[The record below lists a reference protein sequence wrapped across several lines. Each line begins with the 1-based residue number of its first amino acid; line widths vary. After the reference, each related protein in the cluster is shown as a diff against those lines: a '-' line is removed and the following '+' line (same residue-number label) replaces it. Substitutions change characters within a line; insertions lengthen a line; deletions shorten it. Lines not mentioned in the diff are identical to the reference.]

1 MRIDRIKEIQ
11 EQTAY
16 PDSVSVQQAL
26 LQVWN
31 ECELEKTKTKKMT
44 RKEAA
49 LILRAI
55 AMTDYRYEDEDE
67 IMQMQDIKM
76 KLMHIHPEQD
86 AAKERGHRLTI
97 MLNRLLISLV
107 ALMLLSSLLIAYLYA

>member
-1 MRIDRIKEIQ
+1 
-11 EQTAY
+11 
-16 PDSVSVQQAL
+16 
-26 LQVWN
+26 
-31 ECELEKTKTKKMT
+31 MT

-55 AMTDYRYEDEDE
+55 TMTDYKYEDEDE
-67 IMQMQDIKM
+67 VMMMQDIKL
-76 KLMHIHPEQD
+76 KLMNIHTNQEE
-86 AAKERGHRLTI
+86 ARERGHKLTV

>member
-1 MRIDRIKEIQ
+1 M
-11 EQTAY
+11 
-16 PDSVSVQQAL
+16 
-26 LQVWN
+26 
-31 ECELEKTKTKKMT
+31 TK
-44 RKEAA
+44 KEAA

-55 AMTDYRYEDEDE
+55 AMTEYRYEDEDE

-86 AAKERGHRLTI
+86 AAKERGYKMTI

-107 ALMLLSSLLIAYLYA
+107 ALMLLSSLLILYLYA